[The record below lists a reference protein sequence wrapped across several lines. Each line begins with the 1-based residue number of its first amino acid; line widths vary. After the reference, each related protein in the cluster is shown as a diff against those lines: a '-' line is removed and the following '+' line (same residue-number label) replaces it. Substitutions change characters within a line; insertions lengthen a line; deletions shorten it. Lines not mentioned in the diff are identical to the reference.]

1 MVQAGRLGRL
11 AKGPDVV
18 HVRRYAARSEPT
30 NEAHPRGNDRR
41 PSIQRRECIGLSDR
55 PWPAADCEAA
65 KRWVKNWCK
74 LKPGFSRKHV
84 NALMGKPTG
93 HDNDSANWV
102 GFGYHLSAFYDEDAR
117 VLQLDINDLGMSKKQ
132 RAKLKCAST
141 RSAD

>member
-1 MVQAGRLGRL
+1 MRLTL
-11 AKGPDVV
+11 AATIVALASSGASASGYLIDSGPP
-18 HVRRYAARSEPT
+18 PT
-30 NEAHPRGNDRR
+30 AK
-41 PSIQRRECIGLSDR
+41 
-55 PWPAADCEAA
+55 AA

-117 VLQLDINDLGMSKKQ
+117 VLQPTQRLG
-132 RAKLKCAST
+132 
-141 RSAD
+141 